1 MLYDAVVVMYN
12 ISCVR
17 PKRKPTIIILHTFWQ
32 DYVGV
37 VKQLPPILRQHDTYP
52 PHTSSLVGM
61 LISVTRHTHPVYS
74 LLPSTPPQFIGLRR
88 TVQVKQN
95 VLDSGIQGVSLEWHA
110 RKLTEATHTVPSL
123 T

>member
-61 LISVTRHTHPVYS
+61 LISVTRHTHPVYR
-74 LLPSTPPQFIGLRR
+74 LLPTIYKVYSVVCPTSIHR
-88 TVQVKQN
+88 TAQ
-95 VLDSGIQGVSLEWHA
+95 DSPG
-110 RKLTEATHTVPSL
+110 EAK
-123 T
+123 